1 MLLCENILRLKQDFD
16 YSLSENIIWALLT
29 KSNNPGELTNPFNRK
44 NSSQLAA
51 GWLFVFCMTFVL

>member
-29 KSNNPGELTNPFNRK
+29 KSNNPGELTNPFNYGNLEERF
-44 NSSQLAA
+44 A
-51 GWLFVFCMTFVL
+51 LFLHPD